1 MGIRAIFKSVQY
13 TAFEFVAIFPCTG
26 SYLIYVMKFI
36 IDWGLWVSKIDNKQ
50 NLCQAGAILLVDT
63 LC

>member
-1 MGIRAIFKSVQY
+1 
-13 TAFEFVAIFPCTG
+13 
-26 SYLIYVMKFI
+26 MKFI
-36 IDWGLWVSKIDNKQ
+36 IDWGLWVSKIDKKQ

>member
-1 MGIRAIFKSVQY
+1 
-13 TAFEFVAIFPCTG
+13 
-26 SYLIYVMKFI
+26 MKFI
-36 IDWGLWVSKIDNKQ
+36 IDWGPWVSKIDNKQ